1 MGGPGAEAAEG
12 SRLMPLLVETLI
24 VAAVAY
30 FLGLGLAWL
39 LWGRKKRDR
48 FA

>member
-1 MGGPGAEAAEG
+1 
-12 SRLMPLLVETLI
+12 MPLLLETLI
-24 VAAVAY
+24 VAALGY
-30 FLGLGLAWL
+30 FVGLGAAWL